1 MPTQL
6 STARRPQ
13 RRAVAVLA
21 VAVVL
26 ACLCGGAA
34 RAAGT
39 GGIEVTPL
47 PAIVDGEQV
56 TAFHVELP
64 GRGSKE
70 IPFLLRNVENGE
82 RTASVYA
89 ADVTR
94 AENGAFDVSDAGSSP
109 YVRYEQRTVTLA
121 PGEQRRETFALE
133 RPNAASPS
141 EETFGAIVVEVS
153 NGSVVQRAATL
164 VYVNPGTRLP
174 LPLLIV
180 LVALLLIAVTAV
192 TITVY
197 ARRSRAG
204 AEAPQALVPA

>member
-1 MPTQL
+1 M
-6 STARRPQ
+6 
-13 RRAVAVLA
+13 AVL
-21 VAVVL
+21 L
-26 ACLCGGAA
+26 ACLSGGAA

-47 PAIVDGEQV
+47 PALVDGEQV

-64 GRGSKE
+64 GRGSTE
-70 IPFLLRNVENGE
+70 VPFLLRNVENGE

-94 AENGAFDVSDAGSSP
+94 AENGTFDVSDAGSSR
-109 YVRYEQRTVTLA
+109 YVSYEQRTFSLA
-121 PGEQRRETFALE
+121 AGEQRRETFTLE
-133 RPNAASPS
+133 RPNAASPPG
-141 EETFGAIVVEVS
+141 ETFAAIVVEVS

-180 LVALLLIAVTAV
+180 LVALVLVVLVAA

-197 ARRSRAG
+197 ARRARA
-204 AEAPQALVPA
+204 AVRHQALAAASRTVEPHVGTRRAPRPGQ